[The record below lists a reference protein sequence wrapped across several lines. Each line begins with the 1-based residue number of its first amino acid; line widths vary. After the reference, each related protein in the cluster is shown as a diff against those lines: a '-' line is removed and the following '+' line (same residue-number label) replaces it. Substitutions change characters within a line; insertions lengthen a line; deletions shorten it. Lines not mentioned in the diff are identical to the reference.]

1 MTENFIDKSPTRTKC
16 LAYPAANQDPV
27 ARPSRGWPVQGIAQA
42 IGAVAQGAARAT
54 MTTANGVRGQLRPS
68 SIRFLVSAVV
78 TQTCLMGSVQ
88 GAELTAGVPS
98 VATPQ
103 ATQFGE
109 VTVVT
114 KGTIAY
120 GTIIRADDRDSELVP
135 HGSGVV
141 VGVNGKARGGTNNDD
156 GELNYGRGDQTSTVL
171 KAVLDAD
178 LKYRNLGMF
187 VRLKAWHDFALE
199 DDSVPH
205 GNAPNGY
212 AADKPLSD
220 KGFSRLGRFSGADL
234 KANVYGDFDLDGK
247 SLFTRI
253 GYQAIDWGSPGT
265 ILGGLE
271 QINPIDNP
279 ARLRAGAVPEET
291 RIPIPAAFAKLSL
304 NKNTNI
310 EAFYQFGFRPNE
322 LPGCGTFGSFVDY
335 ATAGCNQVVV
345 APVIKKYF

>member
-120 GTIIRADDRDSELVP
+120 GTIIRADDGAVGNRPLGDDRHLAELGCLRRRDAGHPGGELGP
-135 HGSGVV
+135 LYRAHEASLCNHGAHQKADRGRAQLAANAVCSRHGCPRSPLRNGTYCLRNTLHRPSSRGACNRVLISSGI
-141 VGVNGKARGGTNNDD
+141 GKALGSRGGLVDEIFRHVMLLWSMSP
-156 GELNYGRGDQTSTVL
+156 EL
-171 KAVLDAD
+171 AVL
-178 LKYRNLGMF
+178 
-187 VRLKAWHDFALE
+187 
-199 DDSVPH
+199 S
-205 GNAPNGY
+205 
-212 AADKPLSD
+212 
-220 KGFSRLGRFSGADL
+220 
-234 KANVYGDFDLDGK
+234 
-247 SLFTRI
+247 
-253 GYQAIDWGSPGT
+253 
-265 ILGGLE
+265 
-271 QINPIDNP
+271 
-279 ARLRAGAVPEET
+279 
-291 RIPIPAAFAKLSL
+291 
-304 NKNTNI
+304 
-310 EAFYQFGFRPNE
+310 
-322 LPGCGTFGSFVDY
+322 
-335 ATAGCNQVVV
+335 
-345 APVIKKYF
+345 